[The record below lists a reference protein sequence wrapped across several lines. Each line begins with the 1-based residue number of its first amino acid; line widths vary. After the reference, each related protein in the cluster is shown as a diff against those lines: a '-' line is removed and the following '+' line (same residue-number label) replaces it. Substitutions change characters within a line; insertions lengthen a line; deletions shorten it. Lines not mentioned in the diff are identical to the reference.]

1 MTELTKAYL
10 AARESGMS
18 YREIAE
24 MFGVSFQRVAQ
35 VCGKYNPHRF
45 QFITETGCI
54 YPNWRKW
61 MNDNKVSRYELV
73 RRMGLITSQT
83 EFVNRMSDY
92 MRGVSEPKKWF
103 IDKLL
108 EATGMTYEVLFYK
121 GEEEE

>member
-1 MTELTKAYL
+1 MTERAREFL
-10 AARESGMS
+10 AARDSGMT
-18 YREIAE
+18 YKEIAI
-24 MFGVSFQRVAQ
+24 MFGVSRQRVHQ

-73 RRMGLITSQT
+73 RRMGLIASQT
-83 EFVNRMSDY
+83 NYVLTVSGY
-92 MRGVSEPKKWF
+92 MNGEYEPKKWF

-108 EATGMTYEVLFYK
+108 EVTGLKYEVLFYK
-121 GEEEE
+121 GEK